1 MHLNKYFA
9 IILLISVICINIF
22 IQSYSLNMKENFEEH
37 ETVVTSV
44 SIDGG
49 GGGGDGGDGG
59 GDGGDG
65 GGGGGGGGGG
75 DGGGMHTFSSA
86 VTWTTII
93 DSKVTS
99 STGSVLFGGM
109 VTFIVVGQ
117 TIRSFDLEN

>member
-1 MHLNKYFA
+1 L
-9 IILLISVICINIF
+9 
-22 IQSYSLNMKENFEEH
+22 
-37 ETVVTSV
+37 
-44 SIDGG
+44 GG
-49 GGGGDGGDGG
+49 GS
-59 GDGGDG
+59 
-65 GGGGGGGGGG
+65 GGGGGGGG